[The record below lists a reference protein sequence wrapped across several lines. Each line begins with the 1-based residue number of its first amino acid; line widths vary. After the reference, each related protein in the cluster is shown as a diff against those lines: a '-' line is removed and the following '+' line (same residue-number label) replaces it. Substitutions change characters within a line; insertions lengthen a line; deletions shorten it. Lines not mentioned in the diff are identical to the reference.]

1 MKEANNSVKKSGGME
16 GNREVSKDI
25 QVTNKYLKKCSAYLV
40 TGKCKLKF
48 FRISSYST
56 LND

>member
-1 MKEANNSVKKSGGME
+1 MKEANNSVKKNGGME
-16 GNREVSKDI
+16 GNREVSEEI
-25 QVTNKYLKKCSAYLV
+25 QVTSIYLKKRLAYLV
-40 TGKCKLKF
+40 TGKRKLDF